1 MTQLDAK
8 TEDNNMIDQGCEQ
21 KMNFEYCNIS
31 IFRSFKSH
39 CFRIMLTLRYM
50 LNITKQYTT

>member
-21 KMNFEYCNIS
+21 KMNFKYCNIS
-31 IFRSFKSH
+31 IFQ
-39 CFRIMLTLRYM
+39 ITLLQNHAYIKIYAKY
-50 LNITKQYTT
+50 N

>member
-21 KMNFEYCNIS
+21 KMNFEYCNI
-31 IFRSFKSH
+31 FRSFKSH

>member
-21 KMNFEYCNIS
+21 KMNLKYFDLSNHIASESCL
-31 IFRSFKSH
+31 H
-39 CFRIMLTLRYM
+39 
-50 LNITKQYTT
+50 